1 MVQANGRSKV
11 KVVEQEFTWDRIVI
25 PLPPLLRSLCTW
37 GWTEF
42 LKRFHTWLPMVT
54 LQLLAGRL
62 VAGDEAYCGKVHEG
76 EFGLYCWCHAN
87 CRERFLVGQP
97 VLKWSVESVLFKC
110 MRLMKH
116 LGNVQPGFF
125 RMCRQLRL
133 NHNARLEDGLLSSN
147 NSCWHKVW
155 TPRGV

>member
-25 PLPPLLRSLCTW
+25 PLPPLLRSW
-37 GWTEF
+37 WTEF